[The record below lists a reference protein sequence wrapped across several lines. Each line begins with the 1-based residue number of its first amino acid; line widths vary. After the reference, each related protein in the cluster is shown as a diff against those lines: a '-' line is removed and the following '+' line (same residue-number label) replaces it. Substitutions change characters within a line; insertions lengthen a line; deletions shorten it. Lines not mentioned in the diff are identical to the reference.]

1 MDQELDYDEEW
12 DYEQTVRDQVKI
24 TNTLEIKGRIKL
36 ASINQEERVWKIQRK
51 LESEK
56 KESTK
61 MSKIQILE
69 TELKISQKNTNDQI
83 TQNQL
88 LRDENTELK
97 EKISRME
104 MLYEKRKIEIY
115 VALDA
120 FLLDPNASYDEFF
133 DSLKFR

>member
-56 KESTK
+56 KEGTK

-69 TELKISQKNTNDQI
+69 TELKISQKNTNHQI

-97 EKISRME
+97 EKFSRME
-104 MLYEKRKIEIY
+104 MLYEKRKIEID

-133 DSLKFR
+133 